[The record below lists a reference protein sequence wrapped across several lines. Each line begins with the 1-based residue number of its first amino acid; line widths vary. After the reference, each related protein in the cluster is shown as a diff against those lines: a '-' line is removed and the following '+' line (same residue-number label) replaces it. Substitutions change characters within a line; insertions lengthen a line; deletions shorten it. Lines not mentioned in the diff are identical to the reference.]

1 MNYILYMHPKITT
14 IYEMISQYEVIY
26 NDFVS
31 MWKAYY
37 KLQLA
42 VCCYIEHFSLNAFTW
57 KCEWGEV
64 ML

>member
-37 KLQLA
+37 KLQLLA
-42 VCCYIEHFSLNAFTW
+42 LMLLHEIVN
-57 KCEWGEV
+57 EV
-64 ML
+64 MLCYNISKV